1 MKDYER
7 ECKAYSRLKWGA
19 QPAPHI
25 VTCYGSF
32 THGNSYN
39 MIFEYADGGTLE
51 DFMQK
56 IGPPTSVEDVLRFW
70 DRLSVIFAGAAT
82 LHGHVEGKASA
93 SQHFHG

>member
-7 ECKAYSRLKWGA
+7 ECQAYSILKRVS
-19 QPAPHI
+19 QPARHI
-25 VTCYGSF
+25 VTCYGGF

-39 MIFEYADGGTLE
+39 MIFEYADMGTLE

-56 IGPPTSVEDVLRFW
+56 RDPPASVEDVLLLW
-70 DRLSVIFAGAAT
+70 DRLSVILSGVAT